1 MRIKVLKSD
10 GTIEDY
16 NEDKLRQSLQ
26 LSGLGNAQIEYV
38 LKKIK
43 KHLYDGIST
52 AKIHEQVERILLKA
66 SLAASI
72 KYNIKK
78 ALFALGPTGYPFE
91 HFVARVLSEYGYK
104 TKVDQVLQGA
114 CVNHEVDVVAE
125 KPGKI
130 SLVECKFHN
139 RQGTKSNVKVVLYVY
154 SRFLDIKESPTSAEL
169 TQGRKLIP
177 WVFTNTRFTQDAV
190 EYALCKGMRITAWR
204 YPRKGNIQDLIEKYA
219 LYPITVFT
227 DIPVDKIKE
236 ALRSGIVVIKDILEK
251 KELSQ
256 RIFGQEYLRIRLK
269 VQDLISEKI
278 L

>member
-1 MRIKVLKSD
+1 MIRVLKSD
-10 GTIEDY
+10 GTVEDY
-16 NEDKLRQSLQ
+16 DEDKLRQSLR
-26 LSGLGNAQIEYV
+26 LSGLSNDKIEYV
-38 LKKIK
+38 LKRIK

-52 AKIHEQVERILLKA
+52 AKIHEQVERILPKA

-91 HFVARVLSEYGYK
+91 HFVARVLSEYGYS
-104 TKVDQVLQGA
+104 TRVDQILQGV
-114 CVNHEVDVVAE
+114 CVNHEIDVLAE
-125 KPGKI
+125 KPGKV

-139 RQGTKSNVKVVLYVY
+139 KQGTKSNVKVVLYVY
-154 SRFLDIKESPTSAEL
+154 SRFLDIKENPDNYDLS
-169 TQGRKLIP
+169 QGRKFIP

-204 YPRKGNIQDLIEKYA
+204 YPKKGNIQDLIERYA

-227 DIPVDKIKE
+227 DIQVDKIKE
-236 ALRSGIVVIKDILEK
+236 ALRSGIVVIKDVLEK
-251 KELSQ
+251 KSLSQ

-269 VQDLISEKI
+269 VQDLLSHEI
-278 L
+278 